1 MTQFSIFLP
10 VRNGWPYVQEC
21 VESILNQT
29 YPHFELV
36 ILDNQ
41 STDNTTAWLQ
51 GITDPRVRLHASSES
66 LSIFVL

>member
-10 VRNGWPYVQEC
+10 VRNGWPYVQQC

-41 STDNTTAWLQ
+41 STDNTTA
-51 GITDPRVRLHASSES
+51 
-66 LSIFVL
+66 